1 MQQIDNGLIFRKSIF
16 IWIALA
22 TAGILLIPFAAMQF
36 TTEVNWEVADFLVMG
51 SLLFGSASLF
61 VLAARRAPRRHRL
74 LIGGVFTAA
83 TLLVWLELAVG
94 VFTDLGS

>member
-1 MQQIDNGLIFRKSIF
+1 M
-16 IWIALA
+16 
-22 TAGILLIPFAAMQF
+22 LIPLTAMQF
-36 TTEVNWEVADFLVMG
+36 TAEVRWDGADFLVMG
-51 SLLFGSASLF
+51 SLLFGSGSLF

-74 LIGGVFTAA
+74 LIGGVFMAA